1 MISKNRAM
9 VGIQAG
15 LLAGASIV
23 VLFFLL
29 DLVRLRPLATPLAF
43 GSHLFGPNGPFLDTP
58 VLSQLVA
65 ITLFAGNL
73 FTLTIL
79 RFLTFSFL
87 GVSAVWWCEQC
98 GFSLNIATGAIFWIL
113 VGSFVFYTCLAL
125 GSDHV
130 IANFP
135 GPWSVAVAN
144 LTAGAVMGGFVRF
157 SQSRSS

>member
-1 MISKNRAM
+1 MVAKHRTK

-29 DLVRLRPLATPLAF
+29 DLVRLQPLATPLAF
-43 GSHLFGPNGPFLDTP
+43 GGHLFGPNGPFLDTP

-65 ITLFAGNL
+65 ITQFAGNI

-79 RFLTFSFL
+79 HFLVFSFL

-98 GFSLNIATGAIFWIL
+98 GFSLNISTGALFGIL
-113 VGSFVFYTCLAL
+113 VGSLVFYASLAL

-135 GPWSVAVAN
+135 SPWSVALAN
-144 LTAGAVMGGFVRF
+144 LTGGAVMGWFVQF
-157 SQSRSS
+157 TQSRSS